1 MGISEE
7 RKLGII
13 NGTIPPWFSSAGYQM
28 IKEKYLHQP
37 TIKDQFSL
45 IARTAAKH
53 IPEAQRETAYN
64 KFFWL
69 MWEGIMSC
77 STPVLANMGT
87 DKGLPVSCSGNYIDD
102 SISGFYEA
110 RLENAVLT
118 KHGFGTSSYLGDV
131 RHRGALCKTGSASG
145 AQPLVDGFG
154 RDMEDVAQGAQRRG
168 AWAGYLPIHHGDFDE
183 LSNSLLAHPDG
194 KNLGWIIDDNFIEQL
209 KRKEQEAVRRYRK
222 ALMIK
227 MTTGKGYFFFVDKAN
242 RHRPRMYS
250 DRGLDIKAT
259 NLCVAPETLILTRDG
274 YIEIQDVAGEEVD
287 VWNGEEWSKV
297 SVFKTGENKPLVTVN
312 TKDGFSLD
320 CTLYHKFYVKQG
332 TSIVEKRT
340 HELKAGDRL
349 IKWDAPV
356 IQGDRDLA
364 NAYANGF
371 YTADGTTVE
380 GKHRVYLY
388 GEKQKLL
395 KHFTPTMM
403 PTVQEDQDRTYFYMD
418 GLKHKYFVPSSEY
431 SIKSRVDWLAGLL
444 DGDGCLLTEKT
455 YKSQT
460 LQIASA
466 QEGFLHNVQLMLQTL
481 GVQSKVIHR
490 RAAGEYPLPKND
502 GSDECGVF
510 DCKEIKLLI
519 INGVGI
525 ITLLNLGMECH
536 RLDVKYH
543 IPDRDASRFVTIESI
558 VDSGRKD
565 DTYCFTEPKRHMGV
579 FNGILTGQCTEI
591 MLHSSNEHTFSCI
604 LASMNVAKW
613 ETWKDTDAV
622 YWATI
627 FLDCVCSEFI
637 EKASKIKYLEKVVE
651 FTKKGRA
658 IGLGQTGFHTLLQS
672 KFIPFES
679 LEAQFLNTTI
689 AKHIWEE
696 SLKASKEL
704 SWRFGEP
711 EWCQGYGV
719 RNTHRIAIAPTK
731 STSLIMGGI
740 SEGISP
746 DPALVY
752 TQRTAAGE
760 VVRIA
765 PEFLKYLKDHGL
777 YTSENIA
784 EVSSN
789 FGSCQKVDWLPNHIK
804 EVFKTAFEIDQHVI
818 IRYASQRQEYV
829 DQGQSL
835 NLFFDGRANSEYISS
850 VHKQAF
856 LDKNILSLYYIQSLA
871 GVSATKGLDECVAC
885 Q

>member
-7 RKLGII
+7 RKLGQIE
-13 NGTIPPWFSSAGYQM
+13 GHIPEWMTSAGYQM

-194 KNLGWIIDDNFIEQL
+194 KNLGWVIDDNFIEQL
-209 KRKEQEAVRRYRK
+209 ERKEQEAVRRYRK
-222 ALMIK
+222 ALYVKMI
-227 MTTGKGYFFFVDKAN
+227 TGKGYFFFVDKAN
-242 RHRPRMYS
+242 RNRPKMYKGL
-250 DRGLDIKAT
+250 GLDIKAS
-259 NLCVAPETLILTRDG
+259 NL
-274 YIEIQDVAGEEVD
+274 
-287 VWNGEEWSKV
+287 
-297 SVFKTGENKPLVTVN
+297 
-312 TKDGFSLD
+312 
-320 CTLYHKFYVKQG
+320 
-332 TSIVEKRT
+332 
-340 HELKAGDRL
+340 
-349 IKWDAPV
+349 
-356 IQGDRDLA
+356 
-364 NAYANGF
+364 
-371 YTADGTTVE
+371 
-380 GKHRVYLY
+380 
-388 GEKQKLL
+388 
-395 KHFTPTMM
+395 
-403 PTVQEDQDRTYFYMD
+403 
-418 GLKHKYFVPSSEY
+418 
-431 SIKSRVDWLAGLL
+431 
-444 DGDGCLLTEKT
+444 
-455 YKSQT
+455 
-460 LQIASA
+460 
-466 QEGFLHNVQLMLQTL
+466 
-481 GVQSKVIHR
+481 
-490 RAAGEYPLPKND
+490 
-502 GSDECGVF
+502 
-510 DCKEIKLLI
+510 
-519 INGVGI
+519 
-525 ITLLNLGMECH
+525 
-536 RLDVKYH
+536 
-543 IPDRDASRFVTIESI
+543 
-558 VDSGRKD
+558 
-565 DTYCFTEPKRHMGV
+565 
-579 FNGILTGQCTEI
+579 CTEI
-591 MLHSSNEHTFSCI
+591 MLHSSEEYTFSCI

-672 KFIPFES
+672 KFVPFES

>member
-7 RKLGII
+7 RKLGQIE
-13 NGTIPPWFSSAGYQM
+13 GHIPEWMTSAGYQM

-194 KNLGWIIDDNFIEQL
+194 KNLGWVIDDNFIEQL
-209 KRKEQEAVRRYRK
+209 ERKEQEAVRRYRK
-222 ALMIK
+222 ALYVKMI
-227 MTTGKGYFFFVDKAN
+227 TGKGYFFFVDKAN
-242 RHRPRMYS
+242 RNRPKMYK
-250 DRGLDIKAT
+250 DLGLDIKAS
-259 NLCVAPETLILTRDG
+259 NLCT
-274 YIEIQDVAGEEVD
+274 EV
-287 VWNGEEWSKV
+287 
-297 SVFKTGENKPLVTVN
+297 
-312 TKDGFSLD
+312 
-320 CTLYHKFYVKQG
+320 
-332 TSIVEKRT
+332 
-340 HELKAGDRL
+340 
-349 IKWDAPV
+349 
-356 IQGDRDLA
+356 
-364 NAYANGF
+364 
-371 YTADGTTVE
+371 
-380 GKHRVYLY
+380 
-388 GEKQKLL
+388 
-395 KHFTPTMM
+395 
-403 PTVQEDQDRTYFYMD
+403 
-418 GLKHKYFVPSSEY
+418 
-431 SIKSRVDWLAGLL
+431 
-444 DGDGCLLTEKT
+444 
-455 YKSQT
+455 
-460 LQIASA
+460 
-466 QEGFLHNVQLMLQTL
+466 
-481 GVQSKVIHR
+481 
-490 RAAGEYPLPKND
+490 
-502 GSDECGVF
+502 
-510 DCKEIKLLI
+510 
-519 INGVGI
+519 
-525 ITLLNLGMECH
+525 
-536 RLDVKYH
+536 
-543 IPDRDASRFVTIESI
+543 
-558 VDSGRKD
+558 
-565 DTYCFTEPKRHMGV
+565 
-579 FNGILTGQCTEI
+579 

>member
-7 RKLGII
+7 RKLGQIE
-13 NGTIPPWFSSAGYQM
+13 GHIPEWMTTAGYQM

-194 KNLGWIIDDNFIEQL
+194 KNLGWVIDDNFIEQL
-209 KRKEQEAVRRYRK
+209 ERKEQEAVRRYRK
-222 ALMIK
+222 ALYVKMI
-227 MTTGKGYFFFVDKAN
+227 TGKGYFFFVDKAN
-242 RHRPRMYS
+242 RNRPKMYK
-250 DRGLDIKAT
+250 DLGLDIKAS
-259 NLCVAPETLILTRDG
+259 NLCT
-274 YIEIQDVAGEEVD
+274 EV
-287 VWNGEEWSKV
+287 
-297 SVFKTGENKPLVTVN
+297 
-312 TKDGFSLD
+312 
-320 CTLYHKFYVKQG
+320 
-332 TSIVEKRT
+332 
-340 HELKAGDRL
+340 
-349 IKWDAPV
+349 
-356 IQGDRDLA
+356 
-364 NAYANGF
+364 
-371 YTADGTTVE
+371 
-380 GKHRVYLY
+380 
-388 GEKQKLL
+388 
-395 KHFTPTMM
+395 
-403 PTVQEDQDRTYFYMD
+403 
-418 GLKHKYFVPSSEY
+418 
-431 SIKSRVDWLAGLL
+431 
-444 DGDGCLLTEKT
+444 
-455 YKSQT
+455 
-460 LQIASA
+460 
-466 QEGFLHNVQLMLQTL
+466 
-481 GVQSKVIHR
+481 
-490 RAAGEYPLPKND
+490 
-502 GSDECGVF
+502 
-510 DCKEIKLLI
+510 
-519 INGVGI
+519 
-525 ITLLNLGMECH
+525 
-536 RLDVKYH
+536 
-543 IPDRDASRFVTIESI
+543 
-558 VDSGRKD
+558 
-565 DTYCFTEPKRHMGV
+565 
-579 FNGILTGQCTEI
+579 
-591 MLHSSNEHTFSCI
+591 MLHSSEEYTFSCI

-672 KFIPFES
+672 RFIPFDS

>member
-1 MGISEE
+1 MGISED
-7 RKLGII
+7 RKLGIE

-194 KNLGWIIDDNFIEQL
+194 KNLGWVIDDNFIEQL
-209 KRKEQEAVRRYRK
+209 ERKEQEAVRRYRK
-222 ALMIK
+222 ALYVKMI
-227 MTTGKGYFFFVDKAN
+227 TGKGYFFFVDKAN
-242 RHRPRMYS
+242 RNRPKMYK
-250 DRGLDIKAT
+250 DLGLDIKAS
-259 NLCVAPETLILTRDG
+259 NL
-274 YIEIQDVAGEEVD
+274 
-287 VWNGEEWSKV
+287 
-297 SVFKTGENKPLVTVN
+297 
-312 TKDGFSLD
+312 
-320 CTLYHKFYVKQG
+320 
-332 TSIVEKRT
+332 
-340 HELKAGDRL
+340 
-349 IKWDAPV
+349 
-356 IQGDRDLA
+356 
-364 NAYANGF
+364 
-371 YTADGTTVE
+371 
-380 GKHRVYLY
+380 
-388 GEKQKLL
+388 
-395 KHFTPTMM
+395 
-403 PTVQEDQDRTYFYMD
+403 
-418 GLKHKYFVPSSEY
+418 
-431 SIKSRVDWLAGLL
+431 
-444 DGDGCLLTEKT
+444 
-455 YKSQT
+455 
-460 LQIASA
+460 
-466 QEGFLHNVQLMLQTL
+466 
-481 GVQSKVIHR
+481 
-490 RAAGEYPLPKND
+490 
-502 GSDECGVF
+502 
-510 DCKEIKLLI
+510 
-519 INGVGI
+519 
-525 ITLLNLGMECH
+525 
-536 RLDVKYH
+536 
-543 IPDRDASRFVTIESI
+543 
-558 VDSGRKD
+558 
-565 DTYCFTEPKRHMGV
+565 
-579 FNGILTGQCTEI
+579 CTEI
-591 MLHSSNEHTFSCI
+591 MLHSSEEYTFSCI

-613 ETWKDTDAV
+613 ETWKGTDAV

-672 KFIPFES
+672 KFVPFES

>member
-7 RKLGII
+7 RKLGQIE
-13 NGTIPPWFSSAGYQM
+13 GHIPEWITSAGYQM

-131 RHRGALCKTGSASG
+131 RHRGAPCKTGSASG
-145 AQPLVDGFG
+145 VQPLVDGFG

-168 AWAGYLPIHHGDFDE
+168 AWAGYLPIQHGDFDE
-183 LSNSLLAHPDG
+183 LINGLLAHPDG
-194 KNLGWIIDDNFIEQL
+194 KNLGWVINDRFIRELEDVDHDDHY
-209 KRKEQEAVRRYRK
+209 EALRRYRK
-222 ALMIK
+222 ALYVKMI
-227 MTTGKGYFFFVDKAN
+227 TGKGYFFFVDKAN
-242 RHRPRMYS
+242 RNRPKMYS
-250 DRGLDIKAT
+250 DLGLDIKAS
-259 NLCVAPETLILTRDG
+259 NL
-274 YIEIQDVAGEEVD
+274 
-287 VWNGEEWSKV
+287 
-297 SVFKTGENKPLVTVN
+297 
-312 TKDGFSLD
+312 
-320 CTLYHKFYVKQG
+320 
-332 TSIVEKRT
+332 
-340 HELKAGDRL
+340 
-349 IKWDAPV
+349 
-356 IQGDRDLA
+356 
-364 NAYANGF
+364 
-371 YTADGTTVE
+371 
-380 GKHRVYLY
+380 
-388 GEKQKLL
+388 
-395 KHFTPTMM
+395 
-403 PTVQEDQDRTYFYMD
+403 
-418 GLKHKYFVPSSEY
+418 
-431 SIKSRVDWLAGLL
+431 
-444 DGDGCLLTEKT
+444 
-455 YKSQT
+455 
-460 LQIASA
+460 
-466 QEGFLHNVQLMLQTL
+466 
-481 GVQSKVIHR
+481 
-490 RAAGEYPLPKND
+490 
-502 GSDECGVF
+502 
-510 DCKEIKLLI
+510 
-519 INGVGI
+519 
-525 ITLLNLGMECH
+525 
-536 RLDVKYH
+536 
-543 IPDRDASRFVTIESI
+543 
-558 VDSGRKD
+558 
-565 DTYCFTEPKRHMGV
+565 
-579 FNGILTGQCTEI
+579 CTEI